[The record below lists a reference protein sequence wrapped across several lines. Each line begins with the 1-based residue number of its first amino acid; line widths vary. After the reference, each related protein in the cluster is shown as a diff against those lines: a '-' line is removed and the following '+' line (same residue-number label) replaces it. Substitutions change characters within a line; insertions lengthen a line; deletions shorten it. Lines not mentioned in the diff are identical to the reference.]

1 MMKKRSFDGGVAS
14 VRVIPMGMKDGG
26 DLSVPPPKSDKPA
39 PKQFTIPET
48 TFNEASTGEIMSE
61 YQGPSRMTDTPGV
74 FSAPNN
80 IGGEMGMVY
89 GAPGARQVFEDK
101 MIMGRVID
109 PRTVYPN
116 DPDINIMT
124 PQITQPPQKGRVPG
138 MEGGIPQLLEANLQN
153 VGNNGI
159 IDIIK
164 KLDYEKPVGSY
175 NV

>member
-14 VRVIPMGMKDGG
+14 VRVIPMGMKEGG

-48 TFNEASTGEIMSE
+48 TFNEAETAQIFRD
-61 YQGPSRMTDTPGV
+61 YLGPNRMTDTPGV

-89 GAPGARQVFEDK
+89 GAPGARQVFEDQ

-138 MEGGIPQLLEANLQN
+138 MEGGIPQLLNTGLQ
-153 VGNNGI
+153 NNGI
-159 IDIIK
+159 MNIVEKLKITKPSYDI
-164 KLDYEKPVGSY
+164 
-175 NV
+175 

>member
-1 MMKKRSFDGGVAS
+1 MKKRSFDGGVAS